1 MLVSMSNHKST
12 ESTIKNMEMQV
23 GQLAKQL
30 AEKSFGNFGS
40 NTRKNPKEEC
50 KVVITRSQGRVLVE
64 RRKKNSE
71 GELEDDEKRE
81 EEKEQTRKK

>member
-1 MLVSMSNHKST
+1 M
-12 ESTIKNMEMQV
+12 TI
-23 GQLAKQL
+23 G
-30 AEKSFGNFGS
+30 G
-40 NTRKNPKEEC
+40 RKNPKEEC
-50 KVVITRSQGRVLVE
+50 KAVITRSQGRVLVE